1 MGLVR
6 EIGFAQ
12 SFSFKYSS
20 RPGTPAAAARR
31 QIAEDVKSARLERLQ
46 SLLNEQEAHYLRAS
60 LGLEVDL
67 LLEKPGR
74 VAGQMIGRSPY
85 LQPVHVMARDHVI
98 GEMARVRVTNVMAHS
113 LGADLVSSFAPAAVA
128 I

>member
-1 MGLVR
+1 
-6 EIGFAQ
+6 
-12 SFSFKYSS
+12 
-20 RPGTPAAAARR
+20 
-31 QIAEDVKSARLERLQ
+31 
-46 SLLNEQEAHYLRAS
+46 LRSS

-74 VAGQMIGRSPY
+74 FEGQMIGRSPY
-85 LQPVHVMARDHVI
+85 LQPVHVVAPGYAI
-98 GEMARVRVTNVMAHS
+98 GDVARVRVTNVMSHS